1 MRRPLSMLLTAGTYV
16 LALIYFSPVLWLLI
30 TGFKQEGDAVAM
42 PPSLVFQPTLDNY
55 RLIWD
60 SGAGSFM
67 GHSATVSI
75 VSTIFALAFGVPAAY
90 ALAMFKIKKA
100 DDILFWFI
108 STKMLPAVGV
118 IIPLYL
124 VFKQLH
130 LLDSLTALIVLYTA
144 MNVPLVVWMMRS
156 FFKDIPYE
164 TIEAYQVDGA
174 TGLQGFFKITLPLVR
189 PGIISTS
196 LLCLVFVWN
205 EFFFGVSLTSTDAA
219 TMPVYMSSFMTQE
232 GLFWA
237 KMSSVAT
244 LAVLPA
250 LVLGWF
256 TQRQLVRGLTMGAVK
271 G

>member
-1 MRRPLSMLLTAGTYV
+1 MKRTLPLLITLATYMLAFV
-16 LALIYFSPVLWLLI
+16 YFSPVLWLLV
-30 TGFKQEGDAVAM
+30 TGFKTEGEAINV
-42 PPSLVFQPTLDNY
+42 PPSILFEPTMENF
-55 RLIWD
+55 RQIWD
-60 SGAGSFM
+60 AGASAFL

-75 VSTIFALAFGVPAAY
+75 TSTVLALLLGVPAAY
-90 ALAMFKIKKA
+90 ALAMLKVKKA
-100 DDILFWFI
+100 DDVLFWFI
-108 STKMLPAVGV
+108 STKMLPAVGI
-118 IIPLYL
+118 IIPIYL
-124 VFKQLH
+124 VLKELG
-130 LLDSLTALIVLYTA
+130 LLDSLIALILLYTA

-164 TIEAYQVDGA
+164 TIEAGRVDGA

-189 PGIISTS
+189 PGIISTA
-196 LLCLVFVWN
+196 LLCFVFAWN
-205 EFFFGVSLTSTDAA
+205 EFFFGVSLTSTNAA
-219 TMPVYMSSFMTQE
+219 TMPVYMSSYMTQQ